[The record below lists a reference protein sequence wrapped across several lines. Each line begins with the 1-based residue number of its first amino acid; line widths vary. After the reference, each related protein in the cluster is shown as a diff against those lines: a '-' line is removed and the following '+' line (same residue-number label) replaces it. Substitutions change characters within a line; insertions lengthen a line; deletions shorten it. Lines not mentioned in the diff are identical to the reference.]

1 MPLHRTSVPPGWFPK
16 RGDICL
22 FMLDKKRP
30 ALVISSD
37 ALNRHALDVCI
48 VPISTVEHKTFRLRL
63 SLRAGEGGL
72 DRDSWA
78 KCDQVTTI
86 ERQGCCI
93 RRSVRLAR
101 HRRTGSG
108 KPSTALTS
116 RRKPMQWQL

>member
-1 MPLHRTSVPPGWFPK
+1 MPLHRTSFPPGWFPK
-16 RGDICL
+16 RGEICL

-48 VPISTVEHKTFRLRL
+48 VPISTVEHRAFRLRL

-78 KCDQVTTI
+78 KCDQVTTLEKTRAI
-86 ERQGCCI
+86 YPPLGALSQASLDRIGEAI
-93 RRSVRLAR
+93 KLALEL
-101 HRRTGSG
+101 
-108 KPSTALTS
+108 P
-116 RRKPMQWQL
+116 